1 MQNYI
6 TVKLNGGS
14 EYEQDIYITKGE
26 AMALSCKG
34 NGAFQNK
41 IWEVVAERINW
52 REQMVVN
59 GGAFQIVSYTVNGIT
74 RAWH

>member
-1 MQNYI
+1 MENYI

-26 AMALSCKG
+26 ALALGCKG

-41 IWEVVAERINW
+41 IWEVIASHINW
-52 REQMVVN
+52 REQMTIDK
-59 GGAFQIVSYTVNGIT
+59 GAFQILSYTINGIT
-74 RAWH
+74 REWH

>member
-1 MQNYI
+1 MENYI

-26 AMALSCKG
+26 ALALECKG

-41 IWEVVAERINW
+41 IWEVIASHINW
-52 REQMVVN
+52 REQMTIDK
-59 GGAFQIVSYTVNGIT
+59 GAFQILSYTIDGKT
-74 RAWH
+74 KEWH